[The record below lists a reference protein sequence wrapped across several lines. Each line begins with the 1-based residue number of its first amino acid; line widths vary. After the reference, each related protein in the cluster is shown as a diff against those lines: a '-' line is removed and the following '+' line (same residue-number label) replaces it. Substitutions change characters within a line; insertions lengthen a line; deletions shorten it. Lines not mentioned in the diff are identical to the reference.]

1 MAAGCSASIPCSVT
15 QSSLYVT
22 LPFVGTRLDVG
33 RLSLSALAFTLGF
46 IDGFNPCAMWV
57 LVMFLIILS
66 QAGSRR
72 RMWEYAGLFIVAE
85 ATMYYFILNV
95 WYTVWDFVALDR
107 IVTPFVGFLALS
119 SGSYFLYKF
128 WTHRDTCD
136 VTNLEQR
143 SRLSRR
149 ARDLAARP
157 LTLVVA
163 LGILALAFSVNIF
176 EFACSIGIPQT
187 FTKVLELNGVSWGGH
202 QWYMLIYIIA
212 YMLDDLVVFGLALW
226 SFEKVTMMSRYSRW
240 SSLVGGLL
248 MLALGAILIIR
259 PALLIF

>member
-1 MAAGCSASIPCSVT
+1 M
-15 QSSLYVT
+15 
-22 LPFVGTRLDVG
+22 
-33 RLSLSALAFTLGF
+33 
-46 IDGFNPCAMWV
+46 
-57 LVMFLIILS
+57 
-66 QAGSRR
+66 
-72 RMWEYAGLFIVAE
+72 
-85 ATMYYFILNV
+85 
-95 WYTVWDFVALDR
+95 
-107 IVTPFVGFLALS
+107 
-119 SGSYFLYKF
+119 
-128 WTHRDTCD
+128 
-136 VTNLEQR
+136 
-143 SRLSRR
+143 
-149 ARDLAARP
+149 
-157 LTLVVA
+157 VA

-176 EFACSIGIPQT
+176 EFACSNGIPQT